1 MDLNQDKF
9 TAAQSLGATDLIVSS
24 PTIKDTLLSSEPWGY
39 DYTFDCT
46 GNTEVM
52 RSALEVAHRGF
63 GQSCVIGVA
72 ASGYNNTR

>member
-1 MDLNQDKF
+1 MDLNQEKF
-9 TAAQSLGATDLIVSS
+9 KAAQYLGATELIVSS
-24 PTIKDTLLSSEPWGY
+24 PTIKEKLLSSEPWGY

-46 GNTEVM
+46 GNVEVM

-72 ASGYNNTR
+72 ASGFIRVF